1 MIRTQIQLP
10 DALHKQWQM
19 PTPRKLG
26 SVDPFT
32 DEAWRMNL
40 HCGAL
45 SEDAENKGVSNF
57 KEE

>member
-1 MIRTQIQLP
+1 MQLP
-10 DALHKQWQM
+10 DAMQKEWQM

-45 SEDAENKGVSNF
+45 SEDAENKRVSNF